1 MLPLHGVWVQSLVR
15 ALNSHKLH
23 SAVKKK
29 IIQRY
34 HLETSNFGLTS
45 KNKTKQK
52 PEQAKSSG
60 NVGVSY
66 MVTLSH
72 ISLTSIN
79 CCAPLFEVYNCAVHC
94 RIYWPC
100 VAIEHLKC
108 G

>member
-15 ALNSHKLH
+15 ALNSHKLR
-23 SAVKKK
+23 SAVKK

-34 HLETSNFGLTS
+34 HLETSNSGLTS
-45 KNKTKQK
+45 KNKTNQK

-72 ISLTSIN
+72 ISLLT
-79 CCAPLFEVYNCAVHC
+79 AALPA
-94 RIYWPC
+94 
-100 VAIEHLKC
+100 LKSPTVLSTV
-108 G
+108 GSTGHVWL